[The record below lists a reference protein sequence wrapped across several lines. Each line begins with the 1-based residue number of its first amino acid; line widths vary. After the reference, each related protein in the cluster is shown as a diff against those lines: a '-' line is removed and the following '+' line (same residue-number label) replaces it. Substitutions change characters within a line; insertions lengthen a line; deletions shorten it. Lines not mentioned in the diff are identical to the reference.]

1 MPTKT
6 DAHLDTARRNRD
18 LAHALSNA
26 NEFQPSPLEWVGVI
40 AFYAAVHYIN
50 AYLWE
55 KLHYEPRNHDERQ
68 RVVTTVADLKAA
80 AVSYTRLRSIAYQA
94 RYNPGF
100 RLSRSEADIA
110 LRIDLYA
117 VEIAVHA
124 ALPSAS

>member
-1 MPTKT
+1 MW
-6 DAHLDTARRNRD
+6 R
-18 LAHALSNA
+18 S
-26 NEFQPSPLEWVGVI
+26 G
-40 AFYAAVHYIN
+40 AAVTLSVR
-50 AYLWE
+50 YLVRAAHGWFDVTHRSSRHVRSHAISLTDRFPRPQGD
-55 KLHYEPRNHDERQ
+55 LHGDRTHAGVKALQ
-68 RVVTTVADLKAA
+68 LSGTLDLFAGML
-80 AVSYTRLRSIAYQA
+80 TRAHQA